1 MSKTV
6 KRILAA
12 INFISGSTILFAT
25 VFPIIS
31 YELTAP
37 PTLISPLV
45 DDDSFNSKAATTKA
59 SSWFE
64 GGAREE
70 DFTSTEVK
78 YYTMS
83 IPKLGV
89 ESATV
94 TIGGEDL
101 AKSLIHYPGT
111 AVPGK
116 TGNSVIFGHS
126 ALPLFFSPTNYKTIF
141 STLPKFQEGD
151 EIIVNYDGI
160 TYKYVV
166 ETKFE
171 VLPKDIQVLE
181 QNSDGSYISLITCV
195 PPGDPR
201 KPRRLVVR
209 ARLAPYN

>member
-12 INFISGSTILFAT
+12 INFVSGSTILLS
-25 VFPIIS
+25 VLFPIIS
-31 YELTAP
+31 YELSAP
-37 PTLISPLV
+37 VTLISPLV
-45 DDDSFNSKAATTKA
+45 EDGRYAVNTATTKA
-59 SSWFE
+59 STWFE
-64 GGAREE
+64 DGAKEE
-70 DFTSTEVK
+70 DFISSEVK

-83 IPKLGV
+83 IPKLGI
-89 ESATV
+89 SGATV

-141 STLPKFQEGD
+141 STLPKFQKGD